1 MAMAQTR
8 HTARRQRTIAAI
20 AGVSLL
26 SMAGVGL
33 APVAGAQPPALI
45 VKLKAN
51 VKCSERDA
59 GKQLMRNAASSGAA
73 LDDLLA
79 ALEDISLDR
88 NACVA
93 IRDAASDLGLDLAHE
108 DPAPSP
114 EETPAVVAL
123 ETEADPQADLAAA
136 AAARMQEVLAE
147 ADRRAAA
154 MRFEV
159 GPPPRNLT
167 RSRAVPR

>member
-1 MAMAQTR
+1 MAMTQAQ
-8 HTARRQRTIAAI
+8 HTVRRQRTIAAI

-51 VKCSERDA
+51 VKCSEQDA

-79 ALEDISLDR
+79 ALEEISMDR

-93 IRDAASDLGLDLAHE
+93 IRDAASDLGLDLAHD
-108 DPAPSP
+108 DPAPSKY
-114 EETPAVVAL
+114 EAAAAVQA
-123 ETEADPQADLAAA
+123 ENAAAPQADVAAA
-136 AAARMQEVLAE
+136 AAARMLEVLLE

-167 RSRAVPR
+167 RSRAAPE